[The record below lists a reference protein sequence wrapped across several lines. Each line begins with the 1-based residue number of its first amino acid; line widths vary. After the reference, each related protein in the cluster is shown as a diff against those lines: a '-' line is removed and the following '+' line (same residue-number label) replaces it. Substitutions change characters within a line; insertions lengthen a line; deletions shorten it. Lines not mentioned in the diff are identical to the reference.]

1 MSRNFELMQTL
12 GREQDMF
19 QATPEATTVA
29 ERMVTERMAAEHM
42 IAEETAPETTAN
54 PAPAMEM
61 QPLQLK
67 MEEGQRDEIFKLVQR
82 VFLMPGDRS
91 RVVVVSGMESGNGC
105 SWICARMAEVLA
117 AQTAGSVCVVDANL
131 RSPGLHREFGVT
143 NHYGLTDALQ
153 GSEPIRRFVTSLS
166 RPNLWLLSCGAE
178 VEGMQTMLGSDRMRA
193 LLPELQREFD
203 YVLIDA
209 PSMGLGDDSVM
220 LGRGAEGVILVL
232 RANMSRRES
241 ARKAVRDLENAN
253 VRVLGAVLN
262 HRTFPVPES
271 IYRKL

>member
-1 MSRNFELMQTL
+1 MSRNFELMQNL
-12 GREQDMF
+12 GREREMF
-19 QATPEATTVA
+19 EATA
-29 ERMVTERMAAEHM
+29 ETNGAVEEPAAS
-42 IAEETAPETTAN
+42 AKFA
-54 PAPAMEM
+54 PAPVEL

-67 MEEGQRDEIFKLVQR
+67 MEEAQRDEIFKLVQR
-82 VFLMPGDRS
+82 VFLMPGAGRG
-91 RVVVVSGMESGNGC
+91 RAVIVSGMEAGNGC

-117 AQTAGSVCVVDANL
+117 SQVSGSVCVVDANL

-153 GSEPIRRFVTSLS
+153 VTDPIRRFVTSLS

-178 VEGMQTMLGSDRMRA
+178 VEGMQTMLSSDRMRA

-209 PSMGLGDDSVM
+209 PPLEASDDSLM
-220 LGRGAEGVILVL
+220 LGQNAEGIVLVL
-232 RANMSRRES
+232 RANSSRRET
-241 ARKAVRDLENAN
+241 ARKAVRNLESAS

>member
-1 MSRNFELMQTL
+1 MSRNFELMQNL
-12 GREQDMF
+12 GKEREMF
-19 QATPEATTVA
+19 QASTEAATV
-29 ERMVTERMAAEHM
+29 
-42 IAEETAPETTAN
+42 EETVNAAQPVEL
-54 PAPAMEM
+54 

-67 MEEGQRDEIFKLVQR
+67 MEDAQRDEIFKLVQR
-82 VFLMPGDRS
+82 VFLMPGEKS
-91 RVVVVSGMESGNGC
+91 RVVVVSGMEAGNGC

-117 AQTAGSVCVVDANL
+117 AQTSGTVCVVDANL
-131 RSPGLHREFGVT
+131 RSPGLHREFGVS
-143 NHYGLTDALQ
+143 NHFGLTDALQ
-153 GSEPIRRFVTSLS
+153 VTEPIRRFVTSLS

-209 PSMGLGDDSVM
+209 PPMGSGADSVM
-220 LGRGAEGVILVL
+220 LGRNAEGVVLVL
-232 RANMSRRES
+232 RANSSRRES
-241 ARKAVRDLENAN
+241 ARKAVRNLENAN
-253 VRVLGAVLN
+253 VKVLGAVLN

>member
-1 MSRNFELMQTL
+1 MSRNFELMQNL
-12 GREQDMF
+12 GKEREMF
-19 QATPEATTVA
+19 QASTEATSVEEPVMSVA
-29 ERMVTERMAAEHM
+29 QPVEL
-42 IAEETAPETTAN
+42 
-54 PAPAMEM
+54 

-67 MEEGQRDEIFKLVQR
+67 MEEAQRDEIFKLVQR
-82 VFLMPGDRS
+82 VFLMPGEKS
-91 RVVVVSGMESGNGC
+91 RMVVVSGMEPGNGC

-117 AQTAGSVCVVDANL
+117 AQTSGTVCVVDANL
-131 RSPGLHREFGVT
+131 RSPGLHREFGVP

-153 GSEPIRRFVTSLS
+153 AHEPIRRFVTSLS

-178 VEGMQTMLGSDRMRA
+178 VEGMHNMLGSDRMRA

-203 YVLIDA
+203 YVLVDA
-209 PSMGLGDDSVM
+209 PPMNSGADSLVMGRS
-220 LGRGAEGVILVL
+220 AEGVVLVL
-232 RANMSRRES
+232 RANSSRRET
-241 ARKAVRDLENAN
+241 ARKVVRNLETAN

>member
-1 MSRNFELMQTL
+1 MSRNFELLQNL
-12 GREQDMF
+12 GREREMF
-19 QATPEATTVA
+19 EAA
-29 ERMVTERMAAEHM
+29 AAEVTPTVV
-42 IAEETAPETTAN
+42 EEHPVVKAPS
-54 PAPAMEM
+54 APVEL

-67 MEEGQRDEIFKLVQR
+67 MDAVQRDEMYKLVQR
-82 VFLMPGDRS
+82 VFLMPGTGRG
-91 RVVVVSGMESGNGC
+91 RMVVVSAMEAGNGC

-117 AQTAGSVCVVDANL
+117 SQVAGSVCVIDANL
-131 RSPGLHREFGVT
+131 RSPGLHREFGVP

-153 GSEPIRRFVTSLS
+153 VTEPVRRFVTSLS

-178 VEGMQTMLGSDRMRA
+178 VEGMQTMLSSDRMRA

-209 PSMGLGDDSVM
+209 PPIESGDDSVV
-220 LGRGAEGVILVL
+220 LGRSAEGIVLVL
-232 RANMSRRES
+232 RANSSRRET
-241 ARKAVRDLENAN
+241 ARKAVQNLENAN

-262 HRTFPVPES
+262 RRTFPVPES

>member
-1 MSRNFELMQTL
+1 MSRNFELMQNL
-12 GREQDMF
+12 GREREMF
-19 QATPEATTVA
+19 EAATGAAHATAATVA
-29 ERMVTERMAAEHM
+29 PEPAVKAA
-42 IAEETAPETTAN
+42 
-54 PAPAMEM
+54 PAPMEL

-67 MEEGQRDEIFKLVQR
+67 MDASQRDEISKLVQR
-82 VFLMPGDRS
+82 VFLQPGAGRGHL
-91 RVVVVSGMESGNGC
+91 VVVSGMESGNGC
-105 SWICARMAEVLA
+105 SWICARMAEILASQVL
-117 AQTAGSVCVVDANL
+117 GSVCVVDANL
-131 RSPGLHREFGVT
+131 RTPGLHREFGVP

-153 GSEPIRRFVTSLS
+153 VSDPIRRFVTSLS

-178 VEGMQTMLGSDRMRA
+178 VEGMQTMLGSERMRA

-209 PSMGLGDDSVM
+209 PPMDTGEDSVV
-220 LGRGAEGVILVL
+220 LGRHAEGIVLVL
-232 RANMSRRES
+232 RANSTRRES
-241 ARKAVRDLENAN
+241 ARKAVRDLENGN

>member
-1 MSRNFELMQTL
+1 MSRNFELMQNL
-12 GREQDMF
+12 GREREMF
-19 QATPEATTVA
+19 EAAAPEAGGVI
-29 ERMVTERMAAEHM
+29 EEPAAS
-42 IAEETAPETTAN
+42 AKFAPTPIEL
-54 PAPAMEM
+54 

-67 MEEGQRDEIFKLVQR
+67 MESVQRDEIFKLVQR
-82 VFLMPGDRS
+82 VFLGGAGRG

-117 AQTAGSVCVVDANL
+117 SQVSGSVCVVDANL

-153 GSEPIRRFVTSLS
+153 VADPIRRFVTSLS

-209 PSMGLGDDSVM
+209 PPMESSEDSLM
-220 LGRGAEGVILVL
+220 LSRQAEGIVLVL
-232 RANMSRRES
+232 RAHSSRRET
-241 ARKAVRDLENAN
+241 ARKAVRNLESAS

-262 HRTFPVPES
+262 HRTFPVPEAL
-271 IYRKL
+271 YRKL

>member
-1 MSRNFELMQTL
+1 MSRNFELMQNL
-12 GREQDMF
+12 GKEREMF
-19 QATPEATTVA
+19 QAPTEATTV
-29 ERMVTERMAAEHM
+29 EEPVNAAQPVEL
-42 IAEETAPETTAN
+42 
-54 PAPAMEM
+54 

-67 MEEGQRDEIFKLVQR
+67 MEDAQRDEIFKLVQR
-82 VFLMPGDRS
+82 VFLMPGEKS

-117 AQTAGSVCVVDANL
+117 AQTAGTVCVVDANL
-131 RSPGLHREFGVT
+131 RAPGLHREFGVS
-143 NHYGLTDALQ
+143 NHFGLTDALQ
-153 GSEPIRRFVTSLS
+153 VTEPIRRFVTSLS

-209 PSMGLGDDSVM
+209 PPMGSGGDSLM
-220 LGRGAEGVILVL
+220 LGRNAEGVVLVL
-232 RANMSRRES
+232 RANSSRRET
-241 ARKAVRDLENAN
+241 ARKAVRNLENAN
-253 VRVLGAVLN
+253 VKVLGAVLN
-262 HRTFPVPES
+262 HRTFPVPEA

>member
-1 MSRNFELMQTL
+1 MSRNFELMQNL
-12 GREQDMF
+12 GREREMF
-19 QATPEATTVA
+19 EA
-29 ERMVTERMAAEHM
+29 
-42 IAEETAPETTAN
+42 APETNAVVEEPVASAKFA
-54 PAPAMEM
+54 PAPVEL

-67 MEEGQRDEIFKLVQR
+67 MEETQRDEIFKLVQR
-82 VFLMPGDRS
+82 VFLMPGAGRG
-91 RVVVVSGMESGNGC
+91 RAVIVSGMEAGNGC

-117 AQTAGSVCVVDANL
+117 SQVSGSVCVVDANL
-131 RSPGLHREFGVT
+131 RSPGLHREFGVP

-153 GSEPIRRFVTSLS
+153 VTDPIRRFVTSLS

-209 PSMGLGDDSVM
+209 PPLETSDDSLM
-220 LGRGAEGVILVL
+220 LGQNAEGIVLVL
-232 RANMSRRES
+232 RANSSRRET
-241 ARKAVRDLENAN
+241 ARKAVRNLESAS